1 MKMKQNRLCL
11 LAVCTLLLSHKSGAV
26 SFDPSLLAGASGE
39 SDLSRFSENN
49 AMPAGSQEMDIYVNG
64 SWKGRYTV
72 IYGEQRDD
80 IRIAWKD
87 ARSLGINTT
96 SVPAP
101 AIAHGQVQLRD
112 LVQGGEVKTDT
123 STLSL
128 ALTVPQA
135 AVLRTEEGYIAPQ
148 FWDEGIP
155 ALMLSWNTTWYN
167 TRAKG
172 AAKDTNDDFYAGLD
186 SGANLFG
193 WQFRDSS
200 AWRKTA
206 SGESSWQNN
215 TRYLRRPLAS
225 LKSNLTLGDFYI
237 PGDLF
242 DSLRV
247 RGVSLASDMKMR
259 PNSQQGFSPVV
270 HGVARTNAL
279 VKVIQNGNVIYQE
292 NVPPGQFTLDSI
304 QPTGSAGDL
313 LVVVSEADGSQQSFT
328 VPFSAVPG
336 MLKEGVSQYSV
347 VAGKVHQNT
356 LDAEPAFMQATLRY
370 GFNNLITGY
379 TGTIISDNYQAG
391 LVGTGWNLPF
401 GAVSFDVTHAKTTLQ
416 DRTSSGQSYRVSY
429 SKFIDTTATNFTLA
443 AYRYSTKGYY
453 SFSDALYSREGY
465 QRLRAQY
472 DDYEDRFGVAPDM
485 SLSTWDAMRAA
496 QPKNTFTL
504 NLNQRLLNNWGTVF
518 VSGTQRDYWN
528 SQQTTREYQ
537 MGYSNAIGRASY
549 TLSASRVRNRD
560 SEEETRL
567 YLSLSLPFSLF
578 DNNAWI
584 TSSLTA
590 SDSHYEQSNISM
602 SGNALASN
610 RLSYTLSG
618 SNARGGKNAA
628 SVNAAYRSNFATLGG
643 SYSESSDYRQTG
655 LSGRGSLVAY
665 PWHVLASNETGTTM
679 TIVDA
684 PKAEGLM
691 VNGDESIMTNRD
703 GVALVPY
710 ATPYRKNAITL
721 TETENSAGAEVI
733 GNMANVA
740 PYDGAVSYI
749 RFETDKRQSW
759 VLHATRADGK
769 PLPFGTEVLDEHGES
784 VGYVGQASVL
794 YIRAEQPPRALNV
807 HLRGG
812 KCEISSPAWGLNSP
826 SSVCH

>member
-11 LAVCTLLLSHKSGAV
+11 LTLCSLLLSHKSGAV
-26 SFDPSLLAGASGE
+26 SFDPSLLAGGSGE

-49 AMPAGSQEMDIYVNG
+49 AMPTGNQEMDIYVNG

-80 IRIAWKD
+80 IRLAWKD
-87 ARSLGINTT
+87 SMTLGINTK
-96 SVPAP
+96 SVPTP

-128 ALTVPQA
+128 ELTVPQA

-148 FWDEGIP
+148 FWSEGIP

-167 TRAKG
+167 TRE
-172 AAKDTNDDFYAGLD
+172 KDAEKETNDDFYAGLD

-193 WQFRDSS
+193 WLFRDSS
-200 AWRKTA
+200 TWRKTA
-206 SGESSWQNN
+206 RGDSRWQNN
-215 TRYLRRPLAS
+215 TRYLRRPLAP
-225 LKSNLTLGDFYI
+225 LTSNLTLGDFYI

-259 PNSQQGFSPVV
+259 PNSQQGFSPAVY
-270 HGVARTNAL
+270 GVARTNAL
-279 VKVIQNGNVIYQE
+279 VKVIQNGSVIYQE
-292 NVPPGQFTLDSI
+292 NVPPGQFTLDNI

-313 LVVVSEADGSQQSFT
+313 LVVVREADGSQQSFT
-328 VPFSAVPG
+328 VPFSSVPG
-336 MLKEGVSQYSV
+336 MLKENVSQYSV

-356 LDAEPAFMQATLRY
+356 LEAEPPFLQATLRY

-379 TGTIISDNYQAG
+379 TGTIFSDNYQAG
-391 LVGTGWNLPF
+391 IIGTGWNLPF

-416 DRTSSGQSYRVSY
+416 DRTDNGQSYRVSY

-443 AYRYSTKGYY
+443 AYRYSTKKYY

-465 QRLRAQY
+465 QHLKAQY
-472 DDYEDRFGVAPDM
+472 EQYEDRFGVSPDM
-485 SLSTWDAMRAA
+485 SLGTWDALRTA

-504 NLNQRLLNNWGTVF
+504 NLNQRLMNNWGTIF
-518 VSGTQRDYWN
+518 VSGTQRNYWN

-537 MGYSNAIGRASY
+537 MGYSNAVGRASY
-549 TLSASRVRNRD
+549 TLSAGRVRNSD
-560 SEEETRL
+560 SKEETRF

-584 TSSLTA
+584 TSSLTV
-590 SDSHYEQSNISM
+590 SDSRYEQSNISM

-618 SNARGGKNAA
+618 SNARGGKNSA
-628 SVNAAYRSNFATLGG
+628 SVNTAYRSNFATLGG

-655 LSGRGSLVAY
+655 LSGRGSLVAF
-665 PWHVLASNETGTTM
+665 PWHVLASNEAGSTM

-684 PKAEGLM
+684 PKAEGLI
-691 VNGDESIMTNRD
+691 VNGDESIVTNHD

-710 ATPYRKNAITL
+710 ATPYRKNSITL
-721 TETENSAGAEVI
+721 TETANSSGAEVI

-740 PYDGAVSYI
+740 PYDGAVNYI

-759 VLHATRADGK
+759 VLNATRADGK
-769 PLPFGTEVLDEHGES
+769 PLPFGTEVLDERGES

-794 YIRAEQPPRALNV
+794 YIRAEQQPLVLIV
-807 HLRGG
+807 HLRSG
-812 KCEISSPAWGLNSP
+812 KCEISAPAWGLDSP
-826 SSVCH
+826 SAVCR

>member
-1 MKMKQNRLCL
+1 MKLKQNRLCL
-11 LAVCTLLLSHKSGAV
+11 LAVCSLLLSHKSGAV
-26 SFDPSLLAGASGE
+26 SFDTSLLAGASGE
-39 SDLSRFSENN
+39 SDLSRFYENN
-49 AMPAGSQEMDIYVNG
+49 LMPAGKQEMDIYVNG
-64 SWKGRYTV
+64 SWKGRYSVT
-72 IYGEQRDD
+72 YGERPDD
-80 IRIAWKD
+80 IHLAWKD
-87 ARSLGINTT
+87 AQSLGI
-96 SVPAP
+96 SMKAIPAP
-101 AIAHGQVQLRD
+101 AIARGEVQLHD
-112 LVQGGEVKTDT
+112 LVQGGEVKTDPG
-123 STLSL
+123 TLSL

-135 AVLRTEEGYIAPQ
+135 ALLRTEEGYIAPQ
-148 FWDEGIP
+148 FWSEGIP

-167 TRAKG
+167 TRTKGTAKE
-172 AAKDTNDDFYAGLD
+172 TNDDFYAGLD

-200 AWRKTA
+200 TWQKSA
-206 SGESSWQNN
+206 SGDSRWQNN

-225 LKSNLTLGDFYI
+225 LTSNLTLGDFYI

-259 PNSQQGFSPVV
+259 PNSQQGFSPVI

-279 VKVIQNGNVIYQE
+279 VKVSQNGNVIYQE

-313 LVVVSEADGSQQSFT
+313 LVVVREADGSQQSFT

-356 LDAEPAFMQATLRY
+356 LDADPAFLQATLRY

-379 TGTIISDNYQAG
+379 TGTIVSDNYQAG
-391 LVGTGWNLPF
+391 LIGTGWNFPF
-401 GAVSFDVTHAKTTLQ
+401 GAVSFDVTQAKTTLQ
-416 DRTSSGQSYRVSY
+416 DRTDSGQSFRVSY
-429 SKFIDTTATNFTLA
+429 SKFINTTATNFTLA

-465 QRLRAQY
+465 QRLKEQY
-472 DDYEDRFGVAPDM
+472 DEYEDRFGVAPEM
-485 SLSTWDAMRAA
+485 SMSTWDALRAA
-496 QPKNTFTL
+496 QPKNTLTL
-504 NLNQRLLNNWGTVF
+504 NLNQRLAESWGTVF
-518 VSGTQRDYWN
+518 ISGTQRDYWN

-537 MGYSNAIGRASY
+537 AGYSNAIGRASY
-549 TLSASRVRNRD
+549 TLSASRVRNSDRA
-560 SEEETRL
+560 EETRF

-584 TSSLTA
+584 TSSLTT

-602 SGNALASN
+602 SGNALESN
-610 RLSYTLSG
+610 RLSYTFSG
-618 SNARGGKNAA
+618 SNARGGNNSA
-628 SVNAAYRSNFATLGG
+628 SVNTAYRSSFATLGG

-655 LSGRGSLVAY
+655 LNGRGSLVAY
-665 PWHVLASNETGTTM
+665 PWHVLASNETGSTM

-684 PKAEGLM
+684 PQAEGLM
-691 VNGDESIMTNRD
+691 VNGDESIVTNRD

-710 ATPYRKNAITL
+710 ATPYRKNSITL
-721 TETENSAGAEVI
+721 SETENSSGAEVL

-740 PYDGAVSYI
+740 PYDGAVNYV

-759 VLHATRADGK
+759 VLRATRADGR
-769 PLPFGTEVLDEHGES
+769 PLPFGTEVLDEKGES

-812 KCEISSPAWGLNSP
+812 TCEISAPAWGLDSP

>member
-80 IRIAWKD
+80 IRLAWKD

-270 HGVARTNAL
+270 HGVDERPGESYPEWQRDLSGERT
-279 VKVIQNGNVIYQE
+279 
-292 NVPPGQFTLDSI
+292 
-304 QPTGSAGDL
+304 AGP
-313 LVVVSEADGSQQSFT
+313 VYPRQHS
-328 VPFSAVPG
+328 
-336 MLKEGVSQYSV
+336 
-347 VAGKVHQNT
+347 
-356 LDAEPAFMQATLRY
+356 
-370 GFNNLITGY
+370 
-379 TGTIISDNYQAG
+379 
-391 LVGTGWNLPF
+391 
-401 GAVSFDVTHAKTTLQ
+401 
-416 DRTSSGQSYRVSY
+416 
-429 SKFIDTTATNFTLA
+429 
-443 AYRYSTKGYY
+443 AYRLCG
-453 SFSDALYSREGY
+453 
-465 QRLRAQY
+465 
-472 DDYEDRFGVAPDM
+472 RFA
-485 SLSTWDAMRAA
+485 
-496 QPKNTFTL
+496 
-504 NLNQRLLNNWGTVF
+504 
-518 VSGTQRDYWN
+518 
-528 SQQTTREYQ
+528 
-537 MGYSNAIGRASY
+537 
-549 TLSASRVRNRD
+549 
-560 SEEETRL
+560 
-567 YLSLSLPFSLF
+567 
-578 DNNAWI
+578 
-584 TSSLTA
+584 
-590 SDSHYEQSNISM
+590 
-602 SGNALASN
+602 
-610 RLSYTLSG
+610 
-618 SNARGGKNAA
+618 GG
-628 SVNAAYRSNFATLGG
+628 
-643 SYSESSDYRQTG
+643 
-655 LSGRGSLVAY
+655 
-665 PWHVLASNETGTTM
+665 
-679 TIVDA
+679 
-684 PKAEGLM
+684 
-691 VNGDESIMTNRD
+691 
-703 GVALVPY
+703 
-710 ATPYRKNAITL
+710 
-721 TETENSAGAEVI
+721 GA
-733 GNMANVA
+733 
-740 PYDGAVSYI
+740 
-749 RFETDKRQSW
+749 
-759 VLHATRADGK
+759 
-769 PLPFGTEVLDEHGES
+769 
-784 VGYVGQASVL
+784 
-794 YIRAEQPPRALNV
+794 
-807 HLRGG
+807 
-812 KCEISSPAWGLNSP
+812 
-826 SSVCH
+826 